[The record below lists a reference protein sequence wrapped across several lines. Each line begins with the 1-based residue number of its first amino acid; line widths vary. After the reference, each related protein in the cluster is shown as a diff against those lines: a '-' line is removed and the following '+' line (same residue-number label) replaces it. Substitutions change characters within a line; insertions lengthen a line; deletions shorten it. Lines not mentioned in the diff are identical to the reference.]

1 MIAKYRQREKI
12 STTINFFNEEKR
24 KWKEEEI
31 QKMSR
36 KVVSSMAASHS
47 NNIKKHSVHIQPYII
62 LKNTP
67 H

>member
-31 QKMSR
+31 QKMSK

-47 NNIKKHSVHIQPYII
+47 NNIKKHTVHI
-62 LKNTP
+62 
-67 H
+67 